1 TLGFC
6 ALKDLWVREPA
17 RPLPLK
23 LEGTLVASDVS
34 TRSDEGNTRH
44 ATLLVEGDLP
54 ATREGVVRQ
63 LASDKWTLLRE
74 AAGKS
79 GGARTLVL
87 ELAKGRE
94 QMQVTISE
102 LEAGLCAVAQTWV
115 GSDRPDAVP

>member
-1 TLGFC
+1 M
-6 ALKDLWVREPA
+6 
-17 RPLPLK
+17 
-23 LEGTLVASDVS
+23 
-34 TRSDEGNTRH
+34 
-44 ATLLVEGDLP
+44 GDLP

-115 GSDRPDAVP
+115 GSDRPDAVPNDGERRPSDRGAPNAERGLPPAVQK